1 MMQHLY
7 LLPLWCGLVAA
18 DPTYLIA
25 AKTNTE
31 LHGAKQSTVVLEGI
45 SNQEEDKSLE
55 DNLYRTN
62 KVFLDSMV
70 VTRGPSWGEGC
81 KDEAEVVFALEAYN
95 GQRQIFWTEIVHI
108 KENMTIPLSINIRY
122 LGHYPLAFHSLS
134 EDANCYMTFSA
145 DHIVRLIPNTTGN
158 PVTHTYIDKVKTL
171 ADFLALSSQPGF
183 SAHLTLPAEGDM
195 KGKSGEN
202 IFGQVICTNNDDLV
216 FKVLNFNVGAV
227 HIISPNGTIHIV
239 SSSPRT
245 EEVKIPGGNP
255 VEFDVRCVSGSF
267 AVFLLTN
274 ASTTTLKWGK
284 PEGVI
289 IGVVPT
295 TPSSSTLSSTLFFLL
310 LLIAAGVY
318 GVCIVK
324 NNTFAFTRLKIF
336 LSGRSNNA
344 TQLDI
349 ASEDKNED
357 VFDMVDQDPPA
368 EEEA

>member
-45 SNQEEDKSLE
+45 YNQEKDNSLE
-55 DNLYRTN
+55 DNLYKTN
-62 KVFLDSMV
+62 KVFLDSIV

-81 KDEAEVVFALEAYN
+81 KDAAEVIFALEAYN
-95 GQRQIFWTEIVHI
+95 GQRQLFWKQTATI
-108 KENMTIPLSINIRY
+108 KEKMTIPLSINVQY

-134 EDANCYMTFSA
+134 EDANCYMTFSV
-145 DHIVRLIPNTTGN
+145 DHIVRLIPTTEN
-158 PVTHTYIDKVKTL
+158 PVTHTFIDKAKTL
-171 ADFLALSSQPGF
+171 SEIAAISKQPGF
-183 SAHLTLPAEGDM
+183 SSQLNLKAEGDM

-202 IFGQVICTNNDDLV
+202 IFGQVMCTNNDDLV
-216 FKVLNFNVGAV
+216 FKVFNFNVGAV

-239 SSSPRT
+239 SSTPRT

-267 AVFLLTN
+267 AVFLLMN
-274 ASTTTLKWGK
+274 ASTTTLHWGK
-284 PEGVI
+284 PDVGAQRAPVGVI
-289 IGVVPT
+289 IGVVLT
-295 TPSSSTLSSTLFFLL
+295 IL

-318 GVCIVK
+318 GVCIAK

-349 ASEDKNED
+349 ASEEDENDD

-368 EEEA
+368 EEA